1 MSKPKAVVLVSGGL
15 DSCVA
20 AAEAAQSHD
29 VAFLHANYGQRTE
42 EKERNAF
49 YDLVHHF
56 DVQLV
61 LDVKLDALSAIGGS
75 SLTDSRMPVSQVDLH
90 HKHIPTS
97 YVPFRNAHIL
107 AAATSWAEVI
117 GATALVIGAVEE
129 DSSGYPDCRED
140 FFQAFGEAIREGTR
154 PETSIEIVTPLL
166 HLNKQQIVELGI
178 RLNAPLH
185 ATWSCYQNSENA
197 CGVCDSCALRL
208 RGFQS
213 AGVEDPIPYEEMPDY
228 R

>member
-1 MSKPKAVVLVSGGL
+1 MSKSKAVVLISGGL

-20 AAEAAQSHD
+20 AAEIVQSHD

-42 EKERNAF
+42 EKERKAF
-49 YDLVHHF
+49 YDLAHYF

-61 LDVKLDALSAIGGS
+61 LDVTLNALSSIGGS
-75 SLTDSRMPVSQVDLH
+75 SLTDPRMPVTQADLH
-90 HKHIPTS
+90 HHHVPTS

-117 GATALVIGAVEE
+117 GATAIVIGAVEE
-129 DSSGYPDCRED
+129 DSSGYPDCRRD
-140 FFQAFGEAIREGTR
+140 FFQAFGEAIRKGTR

-166 HLNKQQIVELGI
+166 HFNKQQIIELGI

-185 ATWSCYQNSENA
+185 YTWSCYQNSEKA
-197 CGVCDSCALRL
+197 CGICDSCALRL

-213 AGVEDPIPYEEMPDY
+213 AGVDDPIPYEEIPDY
-228 R
+228 L